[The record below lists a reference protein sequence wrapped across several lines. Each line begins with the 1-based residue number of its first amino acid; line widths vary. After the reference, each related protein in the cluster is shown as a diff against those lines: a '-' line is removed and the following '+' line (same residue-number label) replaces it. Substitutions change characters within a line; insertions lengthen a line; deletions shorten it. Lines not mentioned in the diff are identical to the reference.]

1 MSAGASLDVVVAQVR
16 SASYLPDAWIIVA
29 VARPPPADTSR
40 ATRGIPQG
48 DSLSPVVVNSFPRG
62 ENLSPVVA
70 TEHADDVAFLA
81 TDVTV
86 LRDNINNFRL

>member
-1 MSAGASLDVVVAQVR
+1 
-16 SASYLPDAWIIVA
+16 
-29 VARPPPADTSR
+29 
-40 ATRGIPQG
+40 
-48 DSLSPVVVNSFPRG
+48 VVVNSFPRG